1 MRRALPQPK
10 YPVYSPVTRVTVGT
24 GKISLLRI
32 LLIVNSFASSVTPR
46 NTVLVHQHL
55 ARHHDV
61 QVVETNERGH
71 ATRFAQDAASR
82 GLDAV
87 VAFGGDGT
95 LNEVATGLA
104 GSDTA
109 LAMLPGGSTNVFV
122 RTLGLANDPMVA
134 LTQLVSGLEHGE
146 VESVSLGQA
155 NGRYFCF
162 HAGVG
167 YDAAV
172 VEMVER
178 RSSLKRLVGQPLFAF
193 SALHTWFR
201 SYDRKYPH
209 FTLDIDGRHIP
220 NGYFTVVLNTNPYT
234 FVGKRPINLS
244 KAASLEKKLVVVT
257 FKKMTTP
264 VMLRT
269 LYSALRRGGL
279 EKSSSIDIAI
289 DVENVSINFPAPFP
303 YQLDGDYLGDTTSL
317 EIKHCPE
324 ALRLVRPIITF

>member
-122 RTLGLANDPMVA
+122 RTLGIANDPMVA
-134 LTQLVSGLEHGE
+134 LTQLMAGIDRNEIE
-146 VESVSLGQA
+146 RVSLGQA
-155 NGRYFCF
+155 NGRYFTF
-162 HAGVG
+162 HAGIG

-172 VEMVER
+172 VEQVER
-178 RSSLKRLVGQPLFAF
+178 RSSLKRVVGQPLFAY
-193 SALHTWFR
+193 SALHSWFK

-209 FTLDIDGRHIP
+209 FTMNIDGRAIP
-220 NGYFTVVLNTNPYT
+220 NGFFSVVLNTNPYT
-234 FVGKRPINLS
+234 FVGKHPIHLS
-244 KAASLEKKLVVVT
+244 SAASLEKKLVVVT
-257 FKKMTTP
+257 FRKMTTP
-264 VMLRT
+264 LMLKT

-279 EKSSSIDIAI
+279 ETSSGIDIAT
-289 DVENVSINFPAPFP
+289 DVEHVKIEFPAPFP
-303 YQLDGDYLGDTTSL
+303 YQLDGDYLGDTTS
-317 EIKHCPE
+317 IDIQHCPE
-324 ALRLVRPIITF
+324 ALRLVRPTIDF